1 MRLAGGDL
9 NVRTCNSI
17 GRQRLAREGATE
29 GPGQYVHNP
38 RDDWYTENDLVES
51 GYRREA
57 LVDLFG
63 KPVPGHDGIIGW
75 TVSSVAKIEQ
85 TQLAPAYELLQSAFG
100 AFNDAADTMT
110 SRVMYSSLDS

>member
-1 MRLAGGDL
+1 MSEPATQSPDNDWHVKEL
-9 NVRTCNSI
+9 
-17 GRQRLAREGATE
+17 QR
-29 GPGQYVHNP
+29 GQNEYVHNR
-38 RDDWYTENDLVES
+38 RDDWYTEDDLVES
-51 GYRREA
+51 GYRRGA

-100 AFNDAADTMT
+100 AFNGAADTMT
-110 SRVMYSSLDS
+110 SRVAYSSLDS

>member
-1 MRLAGGDL
+1 MSAPATPSGDDDEFVKEL
-9 NVRTCNSI
+9 RRI
-17 GRQRLAREGATE
+17 KDE
-29 GPGQYVHNP
+29 YVHDP

-63 KPVPGHDGIIGW
+63 KPIPGHDGLIGW
-75 TVSSVAKIEQ
+75 TVSSVSKIEQ
-85 TQLAPAYELLQSAFG
+85 TQLAPAYELLELAFG

>member
-1 MRLAGGDL
+1 MSEPATPSADNDWLVKEL
-9 NVRTCNSI
+9 
-17 GRQRLAREGATE
+17 QRVQAE
-29 GPGQYVHNP
+29 YVHNP
-38 RDDWYTENDLVES
+38 RDDWYTENELVES

-110 SRVMYSSLDS
+110 SRVMYSSLES

>member
-1 MRLAGGDL
+1 MSEPATPSADSDRLTKEL
-9 NVRTCNSI
+9 
-17 GRQRLAREGATE
+17 QR
-29 GPGQYVHNP
+29 GQDEYVPNP

-85 TQLAPAYELLQSAFG
+85 TQLAPAYELLRSAFG
-100 AFNDAADTMT
+100 AFNGAADTMT
-110 SRVMYSSLDS
+110 SRVMYSSFDS